1 MNNKRRLLAS
11 VVLIEILLVG
21 CSRVSNISSSDPAQT
36 ARPPVTELVQTE
48 NADNDPGEK
57 DNPEEQ
63 QGELLSYTDEQ
74 KNEILTAAKK
84 AGLSKVYIPTIGLGV
99 DDYLHSVKA
108 EENEVNLSFIR
119 GLITE
124 SSRELEPLH
133 EIETTRKVQL
143 TQTITGNWIKE
154 KGDQEF
160 IYFEVDGIYFS
171 MKSAK
176 DIDPEAYEKAVA
188 SMTVLE

>member
-1 MNNKRRLLAS
+1 MNYKRRLLAS

-48 NADNDPGEK
+48 NAGNDPGEK

-99 DDYLHSVKA
+99 DDYLHSIKA

-160 IYFEVDGIYFS
+160 LYFEVDGIYFS

>member
-1 MNNKRRLLAS
+1 MS
-11 VVLIEILLVG
+11 
-21 CSRVSNISSSDPAQT
+21 
-36 ARPPVTELVQTE
+36 
-48 NADNDPGEK
+48 
-57 DNPEEQ
+57 
-63 QGELLSYTDEQ
+63 

-108 EENEVNLSFIR
+108 AENEVNLSFIR

-124 SSRELEPLH
+124 SSSELEPLH

-160 IYFEVDGIYFS
+160 LYFEVDGIYFS

-176 DIDPEAYEKAVA
+176 EIDPEAYEKAVA

>member
-1 MNNKRRLLAS
+1 M
-11 VVLIEILLVG
+11 
-21 CSRVSNISSSDPAQT
+21 
-36 ARPPVTELVQTE
+36 
-48 NADNDPGEK
+48 
-57 DNPEEQ
+57 
-63 QGELLSYTDEQ
+63 
-74 KNEILTAAKK
+74 
-84 AGLSKVYIPTIGLGV
+84 YIPTIGLGV

-108 EENEVNLSFIR
+108 EENEVSLSFIR

-133 EIETTRKVQL
+133 EIETRRKVQL

-160 IYFEVDGIYFS
+160 LYFEVDGIYFS

-176 DIDPEAYEKAVA
+176 EIDPEAYEKAVA